1 MRTFAY
7 IIVPLASYLVAHSN
21 AQILSALFGSS
32 PSTTSAPP
40 AALLPSNSASA
51 PNVLSIPTLP
61 TALSLP
67 SALSLPTALTLPT
80 LPTLPSLPSLPSL
93 SLPISLPFP
102 TPTIAPNA
110 FKPNAFRPA
119 TNPLLSALGLPQLVI
134 TIQWLPPPPGDNSV
148 EHRILTLTHIS
159 SDKVL
164 IAIRFNIGR
173 GLARVISGLDDLIP
187 GLNLGDTLGRSGPGV
202 GRRQDVATLSN
213 LLSTTSDSGFIFG
226 MATEIVNRMIQP
238 VVEVTEVEVVKMYAM
253 PVNGSGTGA
262 ATCGNG
268 TSMEWVPMMGSATIG
283 AGSTILTGTGTS
295 VPMTVPG
302 TCNGTEIPMTVG
314 GGSSSSNAVGTS
326 AGLSMTVG
334 TGSSLL
340 SATGTSVGLSVQTGV
355 GAASALSTASM
366 SLSVG
371 AASAL
376 STVAQSGVPLS
387 MQSGMPA
394 GTEATLGTIGQGPAN
409 TGAATPTAAGVDSG
423 TGSGSTSG
431 SGAGSANGAGSGSSV
446 AGSGSNAGSGSG
458 SGSDADSGSPASNS
472 GSNSASGVNNGNGV
486 GNGNGNGNGAGNSNG
501 AGTRPPTPLPTAPPA
516 TPSANSIPQHL
527 FYVMTGPATRITRTV
542 YRVTRSGGV
551 ATSTGA

>member
-1 MRTFAY
+1 MRTFANV
-7 IIVPLASYLVAHSN
+7 ILPLASYLMETSN

-32 PSTTSAPP
+32 PSTASAPP
-40 AALLPSNSASA
+40 AALLPSESASA
-51 PNVLSIPTLP
+51 PNVLSIPALP

-164 IAIRFNIGR
+164 IAIRFNIGQ

-187 GLNLGDTLGRSGPGV
+187 GLNLGDTLGRSRPGV

-268 TSMEWVPMMGSATIG
+268 TSMEWVPMMGSETIG

-314 GGSSSSNAVGTS
+314 
-326 AGLSMTVG
+326 
-334 TGSSLL
+334 TGSSAAN
-340 SATGTSVGLSVQTGV
+340 ATGTSVGLSVQTGV
-355 GAASALSTASM
+355 GAASALSRASM
-366 SLSVG
+366 SVGVG

-409 TGAATPTAAGVDSG
+409 TGAATPTAAGVGSDS
-423 TGSGSTSG
+423 GSGSTSG
-431 SGAGSANGAGSGSSV
+431 SGSGSANGASSGSSV
-446 AGSGSNAGSGSG
+446 AGSSSNSGSGSG

-501 AGTRPPTPLPTAPPA
+501 AGTPPPTPLPTA
-516 TPSANSIPQHL
+516 PSANSIPQHL

>member
-268 TSMEWVPMMGSATIG
+268 TSMEWVPMMGSETIG

-314 GGSSSSNAVGTS
+314 
-326 AGLSMTVG
+326 
-334 TGSSLL
+334 TGSSAAN
-340 SATGTSVGLSVQTGV
+340 ATGTSVGLSMQTGAGAASALSTASMSKGV

-366 SLSVG
+366 SMSFG

-376 STVAQSGVPLS
+376 STVARSGAPLS

-409 TGAATPTAAGVDSG
+409 TGAATPTAAGVGSDS
-423 TGSGSTSG
+423 GSGSTSG
-431 SGAGSANGAGSGSSV
+431 SGSGSANGASSGSSV
-446 AGSGSNAGSGSG
+446 AGSSSNSGSSSG
-458 SGSDADSGSPASNS
+458 PGSDAGVGTSDAGSNS

-486 GNGNGNGNGAGNSNG
+486 GNGNGAGNSNG
-501 AGTRPPTPLPTAPPA
+501 AGTSPPTPLPTAPPA
-516 TPSANSIPQHL
+516 GPSANSIPQHL